1 MHSKRQYSHYVTA
14 EEADTNHGQPTREY
28 GEVVDNVTEGNV
40 QARLSQ
46 ETVVGVKPAFVAI
59 LLLPG
64 LLGMHVVNG
73 LGGDGGEVQV
83 LHVQRNCGTLLAR
96 VDLRKVEMPDG
107 GGGGG
112 PD

>member
-1 MHSKRQYSHYVTA
+1 MQSTWKYSHYVTA
-14 EEADTNHGQPTREY
+14 EKADTNHGQPTWEH
-28 GEVVDNVTEGNV
+28 GEVVDNATEGNV
-40 QARLSQ
+40 QSRLSQ
-46 ETVVGVKPAFVAI
+46 ETIVRVKPAFVAV

-83 LHVQRNCGTLLAR
+83 LYVQRDCGTLLAG
-96 VDLRKVEMPDG
+96 VDLRKVKMPDG
-107 GGGGG
+107 GGGGS